1 MSTIRIGSG
10 AGFAGDRLDPAVK
23 LAKDGNLDYLVFECL
38 GERTVAA
45 GQLRRLTDP
54 STGYD
59 PLLETRMRAVLPH
72 TVARGT
78 TVVTNSG
85 AANPEAA
92 GRLIA
97 RIAAEVVP
105 DRTVTVAVLTGD
117 GVLSQV
123 RSADP
128 QVWETGAPLSAE
140 TDELVS
146 AHAYLGVEQ
155 VLPAFGL
162 GADVIVTGRLADPSL
177 FLAPMVHEF
186 GWSLADWPRLG
197 AGTLVG
203 HLLEC
208 AGQVTGG
215 YFADPVTKPVPGMAD
230 LGFPFADIS
239 DDGTA
244 VLGKLA
250 DTGGMLTRATVR
262 EQMLYEVADPG
273 AYLTPDVVADF
284 TGVTV
289 EEVGKDAVR
298 VSGATGRPRTGTLK
312 VTLGYRGG
320 WLGEGQISYAGPR
333 ARERAELAWEI
344 VSDRLVRVHGLDP
357 EAASV
362 EFIGTGAAFRG
373 LVPMPADPPEVRMR
387 VAGRVDTA
395 AQAHAI
401 GWEVEALYCAGPAAG
416 GGARKGLSEVL
427 AIRSTLLPR
436 DLVEAQV
443 TAYSSADA
451 ADGAVSTDTD
461 KEGAL

>member
-1 MSTIRIGSG
+1 MRTIRIGSG

-23 LAKDGNLDYLVFECL
+23 LAKDADLDYLVFECL

-45 GQLRRLTDP
+45 GQLRRLSDP
-54 STGYD
+54 DAGYD

-72 TVARGT
+72 TVAHGT

-92 GRLIA
+92 ARLIA
-97 RIAAEVVP
+97 KVAAEVVP
-105 DRTVTVAVLTGD
+105 ERTVTVAYLTGD
-117 GVLSQV
+117 SVLQQV
-123 RSADP
+123 RSEDP
-128 QVWETGAPLSAE
+128 QVWETGEALSAE
-140 TDELVS
+140 TTESAGLVS

-155 VLPAFGL
+155 VLPAFDI
-162 GADVIVTGRLADPSL
+162 GADVVVTGRLADPSL

-186 GWSLADWPRLG
+186 GWDLDDWALLG
-197 AGTLVG
+197 AGTFVG

-230 LGFPFADIS
+230 LGFPFADVAE
-239 DDGTA
+239 DATA

-250 DTGGMLTRATVR
+250 DTGGMLTRQTVR
-262 EQMLYEVADPG
+262 EQMLYEVADPA
-273 AYLTPDVVADF
+273 AYLTPDVTADF
-284 TGVTV
+284 SGVSI
-289 EEVGKDAVR
+289 EEVGQDAVR

-312 VTLGYRGG
+312 VTLGFRGG

-333 ARERAELAWEI
+333 ARERADLAWDI
-344 VSDRLVRVHGLDP
+344 VRQRLHTVHGIDP
-357 EAASV
+357 EQVSV
-362 EFIGTGAAFRG
+362 EFIGTGAAFRN
-373 LVPMPADPPEVRMR
+373 MTPAASEPPEVRVR
-387 VAGRVDTA
+387 VAARVGTRE
-395 AQAHAI
+395 QAHAV

-436 DLVEAQV
+436 EHI
-443 TAYSSADA
+443 A
-451 ADGAVSTDTD
+451 AEVNTVSTESMMNTA
-461 KEGAL
+461 EGTL

>member
-1 MSTIRIGSG
+1 MPTIRIGSG

-23 LAKDGNLDYLVFECL
+23 LAQDGNLDYLVFECL

-45 GQLRRLTDP
+45 GQLRRLSDP
-54 STGYD
+54 DTGYD

-72 TVARGT
+72 TVAQGT

-92 GRLIA
+92 ARLIA
-97 RIAAEVVP
+97 RVAAEVVP
-105 DRTVTVAVLTGD
+105 DRSVTVAYLTGD
-117 GVLSQV
+117 SVLSEI
-123 RSADP
+123 RSEDP
-128 QVWETGAPLSAE
+128 DVWETGRPLSSDDAG
-140 TDELVS
+140 LVS
-146 AHAYLGVEQ
+146 AHAYLGLEH
-155 VLPAFGL
+155 VLPAFGA

-186 GWSLADWPRLG
+186 GWQLDDWARLG
-197 AGTLVG
+197 AGTFVG

-250 DTGGMLTRATVR
+250 DTGGMLTRQTVR
-262 EQMLYEVADPG
+262 EQMLYEVADPS
-273 AYLTPDVVADF
+273 AYLTPDVTADF
-284 TGVTV
+284 SDVHL
-289 EEVGKDAVR
+289 EEVGTDAVR

-312 VTLGYRGG
+312 VTLGFRGG
-320 WLGEGQISYAGPR
+320 WLGEGQITYAGPR
-333 ARERAELAWEI
+333 ARQRAEMAWDI
-344 VSDRLVRVHGLDP
+344 VRHRLEHVHGIDP
-357 EAASV
+357 TTVSV
-362 EFIGTGAAFRG
+362 EFIGDGAAFRCM
-373 LVPMPADPPEVRMR
+373 MPSTDRPDPPEVRMR
-387 VAGRVDTA
+387 VAARVDTET
-395 AQAHAI
+395 QARAI

-416 GGARKGLSEVL
+416 GGARTASSEVL

-436 DLVEAQV
+436 ERIAARV
-443 TAYSSADA
+443 TTVKGDR
-451 ADGAVSTDTD
+451 
-461 KEGAL
+461 

>member
-1 MSTIRIGSG
+1 MKTIRIGSG

-23 LAKDGNLDYLVFECL
+23 LAKDGQLDYLVFECL

-45 GQLRRLTDP
+45 GQLRRLQDP
-54 STGYD
+54 ATGYD
-59 PLLETRMRAVLPH
+59 PLLETRMRAVLPY
-72 TVARGT
+72 TVAQGT

-105 DRTVTVAVLTGD
+105 DRNVTVAVLTGD
-117 GVLSQV
+117 GVLTQV
-123 RSADP
+123 TDTDP
-128 QVWETGAPLSAE
+128 EIWETGRPLSS
-140 TDELVS
+140 DNDGLVS

-155 VLPAFGL
+155 ALPAFDVD
-162 GADVIVTGRLADPSL
+162 ADVIITGRLADPSL

-186 GWSLADWPRLG
+186 GWGLDDWEKLG

-230 LGFPFADIS
+230 LGFPFADIRE
-239 DDGTA
+239 DGTA

-250 DTGGMLTRATVR
+250 DTGGVLTRQTVR
-262 EQMLYEVADPG
+262 EQLLYEVADPS

-284 TGVTV
+284 SEICL

-298 VSGATGRPRTGTLK
+298 VSGATGHPRTDTLK
-312 VTLGYRGG
+312 VTLGFRSG
-320 WLGEGQISYAGPR
+320 WLGEGQITYAGPR
-333 ARERAELAWEI
+333 ARQRAELAWDI
-344 VSDRLVRVHGLDP
+344 VFERLERVHGVDSSSL
-357 EAASV
+357 SV
-362 EFIGTGAAFRG
+362 EFIGIGAAFRG
-373 LVPMPADPPEVRMR
+373 MTPVPEDPPEVRVR
-387 VAGRVDTA
+387 VAGRVPTKV
-395 AQAHAI
+395 QAVAI
-401 GWEVEALYCAGPAAG
+401 GWEMEALYCAGPAAG
-416 GGARKGLSEVL
+416 GGARKGSTEVL

-436 DLVEAQV
+436 TLVQPM
-443 TAYSSADA
+443 
-451 ADGAVSTDTD
+451 VSTVNSTTM
-461 KEGAL
+461 KTELEGAQR